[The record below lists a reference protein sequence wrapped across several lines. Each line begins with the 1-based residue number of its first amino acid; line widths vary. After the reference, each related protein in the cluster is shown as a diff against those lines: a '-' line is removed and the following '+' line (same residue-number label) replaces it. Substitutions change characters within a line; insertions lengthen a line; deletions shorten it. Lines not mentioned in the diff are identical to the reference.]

1 MRHLYMVF
9 IVLSGFSFTG
19 CNNPE
24 SQRGDEDAEAAE
36 NAVVQD
42 SKREITPADI
52 VVPSGFS
59 IEAVATGLTYP
70 VDVTFDEQGNTYIA
84 EAGGH
89 TYGTKPARAP
99 EARILQL
106 LPDGT

>member
-1 MRHLYMVF
+1 M
-9 IVLSGFSFTG
+9 
-19 CNNPE
+19 
-24 SQRGDEDAEAAE
+24 
-36 NAVVQD
+36 
-42 SKREITPADI
+42 
-52 VVPSGFS
+52 VPSGYS

-70 VDVTFDEQGNTYIA
+70 VDVTFDEKGNTYIA

-106 LPDGT
+106 LPDGTTKVLYDRVVPMEEIKQAASSSDMEEGLIPDRKSVV